1 MDPFSA
7 LRADIHRTYDLLDG
21 GRFRRTVNCARSP
34 GVQAMVVYR
43 FGQWCAALP
52 LLVRIFLDPVFLLG
66 QLLVRV
72 LWGIEIPRRARI
84 GPGFYIGHFGGITI
98 SSLAVIGSRCSI
110 SPSITIGMSGYG
122 DRLGVPVIGD
132 NVYIA
137 PGARIF
143 GKVRVGNN
151 VKIGANAVIHKD
163 IPDNA
168 VVVLDPGFRIVSYAG
183 NVPPAPGQS
192 KPPEQVDLAA

>member
-7 LRADIHRTYDLLDG
+7 LRADVRRTYDLLEG
-21 GRFRRTVNCARSP
+21 GRLRRTVNCARSP
-34 GVQAMVVYR
+34 GVQAVAVYR
-43 FGQWCAALP
+43 FGQWAAARPMP
-52 LLVRIFLDPVFLLG
+52 LRIFLDPLFLLG
-66 QLLVRV
+66 QFLVRA
-72 LWGIEIPRRARI
+72 LWGIEIPRQARI
-84 GPGFYIGHFGGITI
+84 GPGLYIGHFGGITI
-98 SSLAVIGSRCSI
+98 SPLAVLGARCSI

-143 GKVRVGNN
+143 GKVRVGDN

-163 IPDNA
+163 VPDNA

-183 NVPPAPGQS
+183 NAPPAGMP
-192 KPPEQVDLAA
+192 KPPEKVDLAA

>member
-7 LRADIHRTYDLLDG
+7 LRADVRRTYDLLNG
-21 GRFRRTVNCARSP
+21 GRLLRTLNCARSP
-34 GVQAMVVYR
+34 GVQAVVVYR
-43 FGQWCAALP
+43 FGQWAAARPVVL
-52 LLVRIFLDPVFLLG
+52 RIFLDPIFLVA
-66 QLLVRV
+66 QFLVHA

-98 SSLAVIGSRCSI
+98 SPLAVIGARCSI
-110 SPSITIGMSGYG
+110 SQSITIGMSGYG

-137 PGARIF
+137 PGARIL
-143 GKVRVGNN
+143 GKIRVGSN

-183 NVPPAPGQS
+183 NTPPAGKP
-192 KPPEQVDLAA
+192 KPPEKIDLAA